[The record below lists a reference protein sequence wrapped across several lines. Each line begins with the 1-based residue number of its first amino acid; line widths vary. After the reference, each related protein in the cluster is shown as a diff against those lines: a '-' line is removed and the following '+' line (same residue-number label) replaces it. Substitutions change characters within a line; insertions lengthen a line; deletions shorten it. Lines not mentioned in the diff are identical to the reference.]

1 MFDAAFDGTGNQMA
15 RFRRIIF
22 IISERVGDRFW
33 NHNLG
38 GEMDDGADMMFS
50 NQPLDQS
57 LVAKVA
63 NDQGHALGYGPA
75 KAGGEI
81 IQNHGLFARVQKL
94 QNHMAADIAG
104 APCHQNAH

>member
-1 MFDAAFDGTGNQMA
+1 
-15 RFRRIIF
+15 
-22 IISERVGDRFW
+22 
-33 NHNLG
+33 
-38 GEMDDGADMMFS
+38 MDDICHIMIADD
-50 NQPLDQS
+50 LAHQS
-57 LVAKVA
+57 LVTTFAFIE
-63 NDQGHALGYGPA
+63 GHALGHGPA